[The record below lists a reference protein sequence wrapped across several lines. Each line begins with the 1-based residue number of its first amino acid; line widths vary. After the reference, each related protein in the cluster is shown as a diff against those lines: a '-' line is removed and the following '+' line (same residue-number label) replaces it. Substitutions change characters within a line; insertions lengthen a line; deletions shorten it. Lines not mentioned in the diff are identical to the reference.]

1 MTDLIIRLRDIDL
14 AETRKRDREEARNGL
29 EAYTYRLRDQLEN
42 SAFIEASTEAER
54 VQIRKKLEEASE
66 WMWDQ
71 GDTASTKEL
80 RSAKAELEYVTFQ
93 TA

>member
-1 MTDLIIRLRDIDL
+1 MHLQLIRVFYPRLRDLDA

-29 EAYTYRLRDQLEN
+29 EAYIYRLRDQAE
-42 SAFIEASTEAER
+42 SPSFVEASTEAER

-71 GDTASTKEL
+71 GDTAPTKEL
-80 RSAKAELEYVTFQ
+80 KSAKAELE
-93 TA
+93 

>member
-1 MTDLIIRLRDIDL
+1 MRDLDT

-29 EAYTYRLRDQLEN
+29 EAYTYRLRDQLE
-42 SAFIEASTEAER
+42 SPAFVDASTEAER

-71 GDTASTKEL
+71 AETASTKEL
-80 RSAKAELEYVTFQ
+80 RSAKAELE
-93 TA
+93 